1 MNINR
6 NTGSKWTALAIAVAA
21 IVMSPFEG
29 TGICEGCSW
38 IARLTYPMFHA
49 NLIHAISNAWCL
61 VTVVFLYDLPWWKI
75 AIAYLIAVSV
85 PTFALSTTPAVGM
98 SGVCFALM
106 GLSLPSIRRKLFFNA
121 WVACFL
127 AVGVIMPGVAW
138 KVHLYCYITGWL
150 VGDFI
155 EAIS

>member
-1 MNINR
+1 MDIHKNIG
-6 NTGSKWTALAIAVAA
+6 TKWTALAIATAA
-21 IVMSPFEG
+21 IVLSPLDG
-29 TGICEGCSW
+29 AGISAGCSW
-38 IARLTYPMFHA
+38 IDRLSYPLFHV
-49 NLIHAISNAWCL
+49 NLLHACCNAWCL
-61 VTVVFLYDLPWWKI
+61 ISLVFYYDLAWWTVL
-75 AIAYLIAVSV
+75 AAFAVAVSV
-85 PTFALSTTPAVGM
+85 PASLVAASPVVGM